1 MNVALRP
8 ESATVFDMLVA
19 DKKKLAKLQTAVARG
34 NLAMLERNA
43 LLKELFD
50 AGTTHPAMTAVINE
64 VNAAEGDREVTAD
77 AVYRAIKRINE
88 KNALLA

>member
-1 MNVALRP
+1 MVAVRP
-8 ESATVFDMLVA
+8 ESCSVSVMLDA

-34 NLAMLERNA
+34 NIAMIERNA
-43 LLKELFD
+43 LFKRLFD
-50 AGTTHPAMTAVINE
+50 EGITHPAMTLVINE

>member
-1 MNVALRP
+1 MSVGLRP
-8 ESATVFDMLVA
+8 ESATVFVMLDA
-19 DKKKLAKLQTAVARG
+19 DKKKLAKLQRAVARG

-50 AGTTHPAMTAVINE
+50 AGTTHPAMTTVINE
-64 VNAAEGDREVTAD
+64 VNAAEGDKEVTAD

>member
-1 MNVALRP
+1 MSVALRP
-8 ESATVFDMLVA
+8 ESATVFVMLEA
-19 DKKKLAKLQTAVARG
+19 DRKKLAKLQTAVARG

-50 AGTTHPAMTAVINE
+50 AGTTHSSMTLVMNE

-88 KNALLA
+88 KNALA